1 MQKIN
6 FTDATVKTRPYIE
19 IDGTKYYVQD
29 GEYSGGTDLNAN
41 TFNTMQANIENAI
54 SNAGQSSYTLPTA
67 SSTTKGGIK
76 VGTGLK
82 MSGEVLSVDG
92 TPSTSVAWNDIQ
104 DKPNIPSKTSDLT
117 NDSGFITSTSL
128 TGLENSSNKVTTISS
143 SSTNTQYPSAKCVY
157 DIIGNIESLLGDI

>member
-1 MQKIN
+1 MEKIN
-6 FTDATVKTRPYIE
+6 FTDATIKTRPYIE

-54 SNAGQSSYTLPTA
+54 SSAGQSSYTLPTA

-76 VGTGLK
+76 VGAGLK

-104 DKPNIPSKTSDLT
+104 DTPNIPSKTSDLT
-117 NDSGFITSTSL
+117 NDSGFIKSTDL

-143 SSTNTQYPSAKCVY
+143 SSTDKQYPSAKCVY
-157 DIIGNIESLLGDI
+157 NIIGNVESLLGDI

>member
-1 MQKIN
+1 MEKIN

-128 TGLENSSNKVTTISS
+128 TELENSSNKVTTISS